1 MMRRRWRH
9 ARLRRIARTE
19 QIRVDDAGGE
29 VTARSRCA
37 QTRKL
42 CPRRRH
48 RSPSALCCTRSVW
61 SAEAPVVSMNLDK
74 ALGLMGV
81 AGAAP
86 PPVAVDMGNGTKK
99 AQERAPETKKQ
110 KEAREAK
117 EKLEKKKAKIAAA
130 MFKKDEPKAKEK
142 KEKPAAAADDAAAAA
157 APSADGAPAA
167 AAETKPKAKPVRA
180 AGKPRVIS
188 EEERKRAI
196 AAERR
201 IADEAERA
209 FATAY
214 QCASTHV
221 KVSAEAIDYHVRSA
235 DELEEARRER
245 EANAVA
251 AAAAK
256 AQSTQADAAKAAISK
271 AGCLINFDEWQLLV
285 AAAVA

>member
-1 MMRRRWRH
+1 
-9 ARLRRIARTE
+9 
-19 QIRVDDAGGE
+19 
-29 VTARSRCA
+29 
-37 QTRKL
+37 
-42 CPRRRH
+42 
-48 RSPSALCCTRSVW
+48 
-61 SAEAPVVSMNLDK
+61 MNLDK
-74 ALGLMGV
+74 ALGMMGI

-130 MFKKDEPKAKEK
+130 MFKKDDPKPKEK
-142 KEKPAAAADDAAAAA
+142 KEKPAAAEEAASSSAAAGDAPAADAAAA
-157 APSADGAPAA
+157 
-167 AAETKPKAKPVRA
+167 KPVKPAKPARA

-188 EEERKRAI
+188 DEERKRAI

-214 QCASTHV
+214 KCASTHA
-221 KVSAEAIDYHVRSA
+221 KVSAEAIDDHVRSA
-235 DELEEARRER
+235 DELEEAGKVR
-245 EANAVA
+245 EASAEAAA

-256 AQSTQADAAKAAISK
+256 AERASAARAAISK
-271 AGCLINFDEWQLLV
+271 SGCLINFEEWELLT